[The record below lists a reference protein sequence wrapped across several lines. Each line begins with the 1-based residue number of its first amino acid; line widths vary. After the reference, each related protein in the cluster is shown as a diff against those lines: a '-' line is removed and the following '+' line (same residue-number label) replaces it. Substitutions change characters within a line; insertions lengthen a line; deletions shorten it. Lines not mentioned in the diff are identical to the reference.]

1 MDEGDPSKTCVEVV
15 DTRRKGYIANAPEAP
30 PKGQWYGD
38 IFELHALTAL
48 PECDRD
54 GSTWGQKCETY
65 KAEMDMIKEAMSKL
79 VAVEGDGLGFE
90 ERKITKEIQNHSDSC
105 GNMPK
110 H

>member
-1 MDEGDPSKTCVEVV
+1 ME
-15 DTRRKGYIANAPEAP
+15 
-30 PKGQWYGD
+30 
-38 IFELHALTAL
+38 
-48 PECDRD
+48 
-54 GSTWGQKCETY
+54 
-65 KAEMDMIKEAMSKL
+65 MIKEAMLKL